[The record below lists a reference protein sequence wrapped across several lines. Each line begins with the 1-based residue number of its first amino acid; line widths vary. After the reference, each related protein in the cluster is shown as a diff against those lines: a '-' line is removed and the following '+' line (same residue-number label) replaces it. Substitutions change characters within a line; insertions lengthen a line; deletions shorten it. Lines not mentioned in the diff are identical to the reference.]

1 MNCTF
6 ILDGYIV
13 MAIITAVITGML
25 ILFDADG
32 LDAIDDVW
40 DWLAYAILWPFHVGK
55 AIAKSLLYIIKY

>member
-1 MNCTF
+1 
-6 ILDGYIV
+6 
-13 MAIITAVITGML
+13 ML